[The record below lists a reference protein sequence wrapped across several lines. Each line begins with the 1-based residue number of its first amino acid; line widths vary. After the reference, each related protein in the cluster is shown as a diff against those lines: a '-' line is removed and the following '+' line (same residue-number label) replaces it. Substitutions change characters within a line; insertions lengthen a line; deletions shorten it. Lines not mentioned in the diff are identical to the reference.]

1 MSLDTST
8 LYLVA
13 TMVAAMLGAMLLFFG
28 KQENIPALKWWGTA
42 YLLGA
47 ASVALWTLASDAL
60 GEMLSL
66 ALNAVGFVA
75 CGMVWNASRV
85 FHGRKPNL
93 PGLVLGAIAWIAA
106 VMTLAPEASA
116 MRMTIGAGIV
126 AIYAALTATELWS
139 ERRRTLQK
147 RWPAIVVPVLHGF
160 VLMLP
165 ILLGDLLHPHDDK
178 FSGSI
183 WVTVFSIELV
193 LYAVG
198 TVFVIF
204 MLVSERAVTAHK
216 TAASMDPLTGMFNR
230 RGFAEASSRVIER
243 EANAGRPVTVLI
255 FDIDHFKSINDRFGH
270 PAGDEIL
277 KLFATVVVNTLRISD
292 LSGRIGGEE
301 FAALLPC
308 SLEEGVIAAERVREA
323 FANSGIVVED
333 GPVDTTVSIGVA
345 GGPAGTELEVLLAAA
360 DTALYQAKRS
370 GRNRVEA
377 AEELPLSLE
386 NWRRKTAGIAR
397 QPQSRPVVAEP
408 GLRMVR
414 GAVTSRLP
422 FASIS
427 SWLMNTIRN
436 QNAHA
441 ALMSLEA
448 AAASARGGFACMF
461 STSDEYETAL
471 ITERRAQGRYDRP
484 RSRWPVVMF
493 VGCTLMVAGTV
504 LLLN

>member
-1 MSLDTST
+1 MSLDIST

-13 TMVAAMLGAMLLFFG
+13 TMVAAMLGAMLLLFG

-47 ASVALWTLASDAL
+47 ASVALCTLASGAL
-60 GEMLSL
+60 DEMLSL

-93 PGLVLGAIAWIAA
+93 PGLVLGAIAWVAA
-106 VMTLAPEASA
+106 VMTLPPEASA
-116 MRMTIGAGIV
+116 LRMTIGAGIV
-126 AIYAALTATELWS
+126 ALYAALTASELWA
-139 ERRRTLQK
+139 ERRRALQR
-147 RWPAIVVPVLHGF
+147 RWAMIVVPVLHGF

-165 ILLGDLLHPHDDK
+165 ILLGDLLHPDDDK
-178 FSGSI
+178 FAASI
-183 WVTVFSIELV
+183 WVTGFSVELV

-204 MLVSERAVTAHK
+204 ILVSERAVTVHK

-243 EANAGRPVTVLI
+243 EAKAGRPVTVLI

-277 KLFATVVVNTLRISD
+277 KLFATVVITTLRISD

-308 SLEEGVIAAERVREA
+308 SLEEGVLAAERVREA
-323 FANSGIVVED
+323 FANSGIAVED

-360 DTALYQAKRS
+360 DTALYQAKRT

-386 NWRRKTAGIAR
+386 NWRRKTAGTAR
-397 QPQSRPVVAEP
+397 PPQP
-408 GLRMVR
+408 
-414 GAVTSRLP
+414 RL
-422 FASIS
+422 A
-427 SWLMNTIRN
+427 
-436 QNAHA
+436 
-441 ALMSLEA
+441 
-448 AAASARGGFACMF
+448 
-461 STSDEYETAL
+461 
-471 ITERRAQGRYDRP
+471 
-484 RSRWPVVMF
+484 
-493 VGCTLMVAGTV
+493 
-504 LLLN
+504 

>member
-1 MSLDTST
+1 MSLDVST

-13 TMVAAMLGAMLLFFG
+13 TMVAAMLGTMLLFFG
-28 KQENIPALKWWGTA
+28 RQENIAALKWWGTA

-47 ASVALWTLASDAL
+47 ASVALWTLGGDRF

-66 ALNAVGFVA
+66 ALSAVGFLA

-85 FHGRKPNL
+85 FHGRTPSL

-106 VMTLAPEASA
+106 VLTIAPEASA
-116 MRMTIGAGIV
+116 TRMTVGASIV
-126 AIYAALTATELWS
+126 AVYAALTAAELWS

-147 RWPAIVVPVLHGF
+147 RWPALVVPALHGF

-165 ILLGDLLHPHDDK
+165 ILLGDLLHPHEAG
-178 FSGSI
+178 FTSSI

-204 MLVSERAVTAHK
+204 MLVSERTVTAHR

-230 RGFAEASSRVIER
+230 RGFAEATSRVIER

-323 FANSGIVVED
+323 FADSGIVVEE

-345 GGPAGTELEVLLAAA
+345 GGPAGTELEVLLASA
-360 DTALYQAKRS
+360 DTALYQAKRG

-386 NWRRKTAGIAR
+386 NWRRKSAGATR
-397 QPQSRPVVAEP
+397 QPPQRPGIP
-408 GLRMVR
+408 
-414 GAVTSRLP
+414 RL
-422 FASIS
+422 A
-427 SWLMNTIRN
+427 
-436 QNAHA
+436 
-441 ALMSLEA
+441 
-448 AAASARGGFACMF
+448 
-461 STSDEYETAL
+461 
-471 ITERRAQGRYDRP
+471 
-484 RSRWPVVMF
+484 
-493 VGCTLMVAGTV
+493 
-504 LLLN
+504 

>member
-1 MSLDTST
+1 MSLDIST

-28 KQENIPALKWWGTA
+28 RQENIPALKWWGTA

-47 ASVALWTLASDAL
+47 CSVALWTLAGNAL
-60 GEMLSL
+60 GAMFSL
-66 ALNAVGFVA
+66 ALNAVGFLA

-93 PGLVLGAIAWIAA
+93 PGLALGAIAWVAA
-106 VMTLAPEASA
+106 VMMLPPEASA

-126 AIYAALTATELWS
+126 AVYAALTATQLWS
-139 ERRRTLQK
+139 ERRRAQQR
-147 RWPAIVVPVLHGF
+147 RWPALAVPVLHGL

-165 ILLGDLLHPHDDK
+165 ILLGDLLHPDGDMAP
-178 FSGSI
+178 GSV
-183 WVTVFSIELV
+183 WVTVFSVELV
-193 LYAVG
+193 LYAVA

-204 MLVSERAVTAHK
+204 MLVSERTVTAHK

-230 RGFAEASSRVIER
+230 RGFAEATSRVIER
-243 EANAGRPVTVLI
+243 EANAGRPVTVMI

-277 KLFATVVVNTLRISD
+277 KLFATVVVNSLRITD
-292 LSGRIGGEE
+292 LSGRVGGEE

-308 SLEEGVIAAERVREA
+308 SLEEGVLAAERVREA
-323 FANSGIVVED
+323 FECSGIVDET

-360 DTALYQAKRS
+360 DTALYQAKRG

-386 NWRRKTAGIAR
+386 NWRRKTAGTAR
-397 QPQSRPVVAEP
+397 ESTLRPGVA
-408 GLRMVR
+408 
-414 GAVTSRLP
+414 RL
-422 FASIS
+422 A
-427 SWLMNTIRN
+427 
-436 QNAHA
+436 
-441 ALMSLEA
+441 
-448 AAASARGGFACMF
+448 
-461 STSDEYETAL
+461 
-471 ITERRAQGRYDRP
+471 
-484 RSRWPVVMF
+484 
-493 VGCTLMVAGTV
+493 
-504 LLLN
+504 

>member
-1 MSLDTST
+1 MSLDTPT

-28 KQENIPALKWWGTA
+28 GQENIPALQWWGTA

-47 ASVALWTLASDAL
+47 ASVALWTLASAVL
-60 GEMLSL
+60 GELLSL

-106 VMTLAPEASA
+106 VMTLAPEAA
-116 MRMTIGAGIV
+116 ALRMTIGAAIV
-126 AIYAALTATELWS
+126 AIYGALTATELWS
-139 ERRRTLQK
+139 ERRRTLQR
-147 RWPAIVVPVLHGF
+147 RWPAVAVPVLHGF

-165 ILLGDLLHPHDDK
+165 ILLGDLLHPHDRAFTD
-178 FSGSI
+178 SI
-183 WVTVFSIELV
+183 WVTVFAIELV

-198 TVFVIF
+198 TVFLIF
-204 MLVSERAVTAHK
+204 MMVAERTVTAHK

-230 RGFAEASSRVIER
+230 RGFAEATSRVIER
-243 EANAGRPVTVLI
+243 EASAGRPATVLI

-277 KLFATVVVNTLRISD
+277 KLFAAVVINTLRITD

-308 SLEEGVIAAERVREA
+308 SLEEAVVAAERVREA
-323 FANSGIVVED
+323 FENSGIVDES
-333 GPVDTTVSIGVA
+333 GPVETTVSIGVA

-360 DTALYQAKRS
+360 DTALYQAKRG

-386 NWRRKTAGIAR
+386 NWRRKTAGVAR
-397 QPQSRPVVAEP
+397 APQP
-408 GLRMVR
+408 
-414 GAVTSRLP
+414 
-422 FASIS
+422 
-427 SWLMNTIRN
+427 
-436 QNAHA
+436 
-441 ALMSLEA
+441 EA
-448 AAASARGGFACMF
+448 G
-461 STSDEYETAL
+461 
-471 ITERRAQGRYDRP
+471 
-484 RSRWPVVMF
+484 
-493 VGCTLMVAGTV
+493 VAG
-504 LLLN
+504 LA

>member
-1 MSLDTST
+1 VQTLSIHVSNVRKPLAGGTFMSLDTST

-28 KQENIPALKWWGTA
+28 KQENIAALKWWGTA

-47 ASVALWTLASDAL
+47 TSVALWTLASATL

-66 ALNAVGFVA
+66 VLNAVGFVA

-93 PGLVLGAIAWIAA
+93 PGLVLGALAWIAA
-106 VMTLAPEASA
+106 IMTLAPEASA
-116 MRMTIGAGIV
+116 LRMTIGAAIV

-139 ERRRTLQK
+139 ERRRTLQR
-147 RWPAIVVPVLHGF
+147 RWPAVAVPVLHGL

-165 ILLGDLLHPHDDK
+165 ILLGDLLHPHDGA
-178 FSGSI
+178 FASSI
-183 WVTVFSIELV
+183 WVTVFAIELV

-204 MLVSERAVTAHK
+204 MLVSERTVTAHK

-230 RGFAEASSRVIER
+230 RGFAEATSRVIER

-277 KLFATVVVNTLRISD
+277 KLFAAVVVNTLRITD

-308 SLEEGVIAAERVREA
+308 SLEEGVVAADRVRET
-323 FANSGIVVED
+323 FENSGIVVED

-360 DTALYQAKRS
+360 DTALYQAKRG

-386 NWRRKTAGIAR
+386 NWRRKSAGIGGH
-397 QPQSRPVVAEP
+397 PQQRP
-408 GLRMVR
+408 
-414 GAVTSRLP
+414 GAV
-422 FASIS
+422 
-427 SWLMNTIRN
+427 
-436 QNAHA
+436 
-441 ALMSLEA
+441 SLA
-448 AAASARGGFACMF
+448 
-461 STSDEYETAL
+461 
-471 ITERRAQGRYDRP
+471 
-484 RSRWPVVMF
+484 
-493 VGCTLMVAGTV
+493 
-504 LLLN
+504 

>member
-8 LYLVA
+8 LYIVA

-47 ASVALWTLASDAL
+47 ASVALETLAGATL
-60 GEMLSL
+60 GAMLSL

-106 VMTLAPEASA
+106 VMTLPAEASA
-116 MRMTIGAGIV
+116 LRMTIGAGIV

-139 ERRRTLQK
+139 ERRRTLQR
-147 RWPAIVVPVLHGF
+147 RWPSVAVPVLHGF

-165 ILLGDLLHPHDDK
+165 ILLGDLLHPKDSG
-178 FSGSI
+178 FSSSI

-204 MLVSERAVTAHK
+204 MLVSERTVTAHK

-230 RGFAEASSRVIER
+230 RGFAEATSRVIER
-243 EANAGRPVTVLI
+243 EANAGRPATVLI

-277 KLFATVVVNTLRISD
+277 KLFAAVVVNTLRMTD

-308 SLEEGVIAAERVREA
+308 SLEDGVIAAERVREA
-323 FANSGIVVED
+323 FERSGIVDES

-386 NWRRKTAGIAR
+386 RWRRKSAGIGGHPHR
-397 QPQSRPVVAEP
+397 QPEIP
-408 GLRMVR
+408 
-414 GAVTSRLP
+414 RL
-422 FASIS
+422 A
-427 SWLMNTIRN
+427 
-436 QNAHA
+436 
-441 ALMSLEA
+441 
-448 AAASARGGFACMF
+448 
-461 STSDEYETAL
+461 
-471 ITERRAQGRYDRP
+471 
-484 RSRWPVVMF
+484 
-493 VGCTLMVAGTV
+493 
-504 LLLN
+504 

>member
-1 MSLDTST
+1 MSLDVAT

-13 TMVAAMLGAMLLFFG
+13 TMVAAMLGTMLLFFG
-28 KQENIPALKWWGTA
+28 RQENIPALKWWGTA

-47 ASVALWTLASDAL
+47 ASVALWTLGGNRL
-60 GEMLSL
+60 GDMLSL
-66 ALNAVGFVA
+66 ALSAVGFMA

-106 VMTLAPEASA
+106 VTTVAPEASA
-116 MRMTIGAGIV
+116 MRITVGAGIV
-126 AIYAALTATELWS
+126 AIYTALTAAELWS

-147 RWPAIVVPVLHGF
+147 RWPAIVVPALHGF

-165 ILLGDLLHPHDDK
+165 ILLGDLLHRHEEI

-204 MLVSERAVTAHK
+204 MLVSERTVTVHR

-230 RGFAEASSRVIER
+230 RGFVEATSRVIER

-323 FANSGIVVED
+323 FAASGIAVEE
-333 GPVDTTVSIGVA
+333 GPVETSVSIGVA

-386 NWRRKTAGIAR
+386 NWRRKTAGAAR
-397 QPQSRPVVAEP
+397 QPQQRP
-408 GLRMVR
+408 
-414 GAVTSRLP
+414 GAPRL
-422 FASIS
+422 A
-427 SWLMNTIRN
+427 
-436 QNAHA
+436 
-441 ALMSLEA
+441 
-448 AAASARGGFACMF
+448 
-461 STSDEYETAL
+461 
-471 ITERRAQGRYDRP
+471 
-484 RSRWPVVMF
+484 
-493 VGCTLMVAGTV
+493 
-504 LLLN
+504 

>member
-1 MSLDTST
+1 MSLDAST
-8 LYLVA
+8 LYFIA
-13 TMVAAMLGAMLLFFG
+13 TMIAAMLGAMLLVFG
-28 KQENIPALKWWGTA
+28 KNENIPALKWWGTA

-47 ASVALWTLASDAL
+47 ASVALWTLASNAL
-60 GEMLSL
+60 GEVLSL
-66 ALNAVGFVA
+66 GLNAIGFVA

-85 FHGRKPNL
+85 FHGRKPIW
-93 PGLVLGAIAWIAA
+93 PGLVLGAMAWIAA
-106 VMTLAPEASA
+106 VMTLPPAASV

-126 AIYAALTATELWS
+126 AVYAALTATELWT
-139 ERRRTLQK
+139 ERRRTLQR
-147 RWPAIVVPVLHGF
+147 RWPALAVPVMHGF

-165 ILLGDLLHPHDDK
+165 ILLGTLLHPHDGK
-178 FSGSI
+178 FAGSI
-183 WVTVFSIELV
+183 WVTGFTVELV

-204 MLVSERAVTAHK
+204 MLVSERAVSAHRN
-216 TAASMDPLTGMFNR
+216 AASMDPLTQMFNR
-230 RGFAEASSRVIER
+230 RGFSEISSRLIDR
-243 EANAGRPVTVLI
+243 EAKAGRPVTALI

-270 PAGDEIL
+270 PAGDEVL

-308 SLEEGVIAAERVREA
+308 SLEDGVLAAERVREA

-386 NWRRKTAGIAR
+386 DWRRKTAGLPGPGRA
-397 QPQSRPVVAEP
+397 QPVVA
-408 GLRMVR
+408 
-414 GAVTSRLP
+414 
-422 FASIS
+422 
-427 SWLMNTIRN
+427 
-436 QNAHA
+436 
-441 ALMSLEA
+441 
-448 AAASARGGFACMF
+448 
-461 STSDEYETAL
+461 
-471 ITERRAQGRYDRP
+471 
-484 RSRWPVVMF
+484 
-493 VGCTLMVAGTV
+493 
-504 LLLN
+504 

>member
-1 MSLDTST
+1 MLLDTST

-28 KQENIPALKWWGTA
+28 KQENIPALQWWGTA

-47 ASVALWTLASDAL
+47 ASVALWTLAADTL
-60 GEMLSL
+60 GPLLSL
-66 ALNAVGFVA
+66 ALNAVGFIA

-93 PGLVLGAIAWIAA
+93 PGLVFGAIAWIAA
-106 VMTLAPEASA
+106 AKLLPADDAA
-116 MRMTIGAGIV
+116 LRLTIGAGIV
-126 AIYAALTATELWS
+126 AIYAALTATELWT
-139 ERRRTLQK
+139 ERRRTMQS
-147 RWPAIVVPVLHGF
+147 RWPAIAVPVLHGF

-165 ILLGDLLHPHDDK
+165 IVLGSLLHPHGQK
-178 FSGSI
+178 FSSSI
-183 WVTVFSIELV
+183 WVTVFAIELV

-204 MLVSERAVTAHK
+204 MLVSERTVTAHK
-216 TAASMDPLTGMFNR
+216 HAASIDPLTGMFNR
-230 RGFAEASSRVIER
+230 RGFAEATSRVIER
-243 EANAGRPVTVLI
+243 EANGGRPVTVMI

-277 KLFATVVVNTLRISD
+277 KLFAAVVVNSLRISD

-308 SLEEGVIAAERVREA
+308 SLEEAVVVAERVREA
-323 FANSGIVVED
+323 FEGSGIVD
-333 GPVDTTVSIGVA
+333 DTGPVATTVSIGVA

-386 NWRRKTAGIAR
+386 NWRRKTAGVAR
-397 QPQSRPVVAEP
+397 PPLAP
-408 GLRMVR
+408 
-414 GAVTSRLP
+414 APRL
-422 FASIS
+422 A
-427 SWLMNTIRN
+427 
-436 QNAHA
+436 
-441 ALMSLEA
+441 
-448 AAASARGGFACMF
+448 
-461 STSDEYETAL
+461 
-471 ITERRAQGRYDRP
+471 
-484 RSRWPVVMF
+484 
-493 VGCTLMVAGTV
+493 
-504 LLLN
+504 